1 MGAVRSAIASPARTR
16 GLIGVLLVWASAF
29 GCASPP
35 DVGGATEAVDLAG
48 FDVRVPA
55 GPDWNRRVDG
65 STLGVFRTISAE
77 WSHGMVFE
85 LTVPPPFPEP
95 VHPYDLLA
103 AARMNASN
111 LDREKRFEILQHDE
125 KLIRHHGMDCA
136 DFRFAMQQAVEVGAE
151 TGYSIIVGRGLVC
164 AHPTDRRR
172 IANLQFAVQ
181 NLDGRVLAVDE
192 ALGNAFLDSI
202 RARPVD

>member
-1 MGAVRSAIASPARTR
+1 
-16 GLIGVLLVWASAF
+16 
-29 GCASPP
+29 
-35 DVGGATEAVDLAG
+35 
-48 FDVRVPA
+48 
-55 GPDWNRRVDG
+55 
-65 STLGVFRTISAE
+65 
-77 WSHGMVFE
+77 
-85 LTVPPPFPEP
+85 
-95 VHPYDLLA
+95 
-103 AARMNASN
+103 
-111 LDREKRFEILQHDE
+111 
-125 KLIRHHGMDCA
+125 
-136 DFRFAMQQAVEVGAE
+136 MQQAVEVGAE